1 MTSSAKF
8 LIKSMKG
15 VKGESDMRKWI
26 GLYVAGFL
34 ALTGTD
40 LASTLWAASKGNG
53 QEFNATVSDGAG
65 LLAVERLLAVNGG
78 LLLFSVGMLWWA
90 LRQRDRIG
98 PGYLAHPARAVFNYF
113 YLNPFADKRI
123 PVSALH
129 YIAFAPAVLMF
140 KAIVSLNNSLIAVG
154 IPDLITP
161 LAVFLDK
168 ILANDMATYWTII
181 IVLFHPLWWV
191 SLHLVARG
199 LVKEKEC
206 SA

>member
-1 MTSSAKF
+1 
-8 LIKSMKG
+8 
-15 VKGESDMRKWI
+15 
-26 GLYVAGFL
+26 
-34 ALTGTD
+34 
-40 LASTLWAASKGNG
+40 
-53 QEFNATVSDGAG
+53 
-65 LLAVERLLAVNGG
+65 
-78 LLLFSVGMLWWA
+78 
-90 LRQRDRIG
+90 
-98 PGYLAHPARAVFNYF
+98 
-113 YLNPFADKRI
+113 
-123 PVSALH
+123 
-129 YIAFAPAVLMF
+129 MF